1 MGAKHDADKELTDV
15 KNASPRAARIE
26 WALQD
31 RFTPLA
37 LSLTDQSS
45 RHHGHAGAR
54 PEGETHFHLHMVSAA
69 FSGQSRVARQ
79 RLVNEALKGEFEA
92 GLHALSM
99 ELKAP
104 EER

>member
-15 KNASPRAARIE
+15 KNTASRAIRIE
-26 WALQD
+26 KALQD

-45 RHHGHAGAR
+45 LHSGHAGAR
-54 PEGETHFHLHMVSAA
+54 PEGETHFHLSMVSAA
-69 FSGQSRVARQ
+69 FSGLSRVNRQ
-79 RLVNEALKGEFEA
+79 RLVHDALKAEFDA
-92 GLHALSM
+92 GLHALTM